1 MPVEYRTGDLFSSD
15 TDALAHG
22 CNCQGVMGAGIAV
35 QFRKRYPE
43 MFKEYQNR
51 CRTYQFYLHSVYPYE
66 APDGRVIYNLGTQ
79 VYPGPHADLFAIK
92 CCMEI
97 MVTYPTKKDQ
107 VIRSIA
113 LPRIGCGLGG
123 LNWMDVKKVIEQV
136 GSKTDIDL
144 VVYSL

>member
-1 MPVEYRTGDLFSSD
+1 MPVEYRTGDLFLSD

-51 CRTYQFYLHSVYPYE
+51 CKSLQFYLHSVYAYE
-66 APDGRVIYNLGTQ
+66 ATDGRVIYNLGTQ
-79 VYPGPHADLFAIK
+79 VYPGPCASLIAIRH
-92 CCMEI
+92 CLDE
-97 MVTYPTKKDQ
+97 MVCYPTRKGKSVD
-107 VIRSIA
+107 SIA

-123 LNWMDVKKVIEQV
+123 LNWMDVKKVIEDV
-136 GSKTDIDL
+136 GSKTEIKL
-144 VVYSL
+144 IVYSL